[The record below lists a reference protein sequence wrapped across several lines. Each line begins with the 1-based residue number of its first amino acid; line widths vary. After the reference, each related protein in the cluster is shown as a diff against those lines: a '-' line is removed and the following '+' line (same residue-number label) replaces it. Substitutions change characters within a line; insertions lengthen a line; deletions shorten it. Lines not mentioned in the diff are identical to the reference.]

1 MQPSSSPDT
10 QHKIWTIPN
19 LLSFLR
25 LVLIPVIV
33 WLYVGEKN
41 YPAAAVV
48 LVISFLSDLADG
60 FIARHF
66 HMTSD
71 LGTALDPI
79 ADKLT
84 QGVLLI
90 CLASRFPW
98 MWVPVALMV
107 VKEAYSGFSRL
118 KLLRRGQ
125 IYGAAW
131 HGKISTAL
139 LDVLVVLHVLW
150 YNIPAGISNPSIGIC
165 TAFMLFSFILYVI
178 QIRKLLHV

>member
-1 MQPSSSPDT
+1 MQPSSSEEAS
-10 QHKIWTIPN
+10 HKIWTIPN

-25 LVLIPVIV
+25 LALLPVIV
-33 WLYVGEKN
+33 WLYVVKGN

-48 LVISFLSDLADG
+48 LVVSFLSDLADG

-71 LGTALDPI
+71 LGKALDPI

-90 CLASRFPW
+90 CLTSRFPW
-98 MWVPVALMV
+98 MWVPVALLI
-107 VKEAYSGFSRL
+107 VKEAYGGFNRL
-118 KLLRRGQ
+118 KLLRRSQ

-139 LDVLVVLHVLW
+139 LDALVILHVLW
-150 YNIPAGISNPSIGIC
+150 YNISAGISNLSIGIC
-165 TAFMLFSFILYVI
+165 TAFMLFSFVLYIVQI
-178 QIRKLLHV
+178 QKLLR